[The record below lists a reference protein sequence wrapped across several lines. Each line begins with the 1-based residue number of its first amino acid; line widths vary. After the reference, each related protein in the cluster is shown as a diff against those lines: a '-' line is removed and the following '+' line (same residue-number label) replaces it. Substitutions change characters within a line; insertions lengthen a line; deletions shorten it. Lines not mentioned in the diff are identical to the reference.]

1 MTSQKIPEHIIKR
14 AEQLKKTVE
23 YHRHLYHTKDAPEIS
38 DEAYDSLV
46 REIEELEEKYPELA
60 DVDSPTK
67 KVGGDVLSAFKKV
80 KHETPQWSFDDVF
93 DYDELVKWNE
103 KLLRFIE
110 KSETLAGA
118 KPTFCIEPK
127 IDGLKVIVT
136 YERGILV
143 RGATRGD
150 GEVGEDITETLKRI
164 KNIPQKLSRAVDII
178 AVGEAWLPKSR
189 LEAINHER
197 EVENLPPFAN
207 TRNAAAGSLR
217 QLDTRVAG
225 SRGLET
231 FMYDIDKISGMN
243 APETQSGELR
253 LLADLGFQ
261 VNTEYAVV
269 SSVSEIDTYYKK
281 WDKKKTKQDYGL
293 DGLVIKVDS
302 VKIQEA
308 LGYTAKSPR
317 FGVAYKFPAEQ
328 VTTLV
333 LDIVLQI
340 GRTGVLTPVAHL
352 TPVTVAG
359 SVVSRATLHN
369 EDEIKRLDVRIGDTV
384 ILQKAGDVIPDIVK
398 VVTEMRT
405 GKEKP
410 YVFPKNVPACGGD
423 GSIERLPGEAAW
435 RCVNKKSF
443 AQNKRKWYHFVGK
456 HAFDIEHMGPK
467 NIDLFLEH
475 GLIVNFDDI
484 FSLKVGDLLAL
495 PRFAERSAENIIG
508 AIQARKEIPLSRFIT
523 ALSIPNVGEET
534 AEDLAEKFG
543 TMENLEMATIEDL
556 QNINGIGDV
565 VAESLTEWFKEKEN
579 KDLVRRLLKNVKVTR
594 PQAKKNTSLAG
605 KSFVLT
611 GTLATMSRDEA
622 KTKIKELGGD
632 VVASVSKNTNFVVAG
647 ADPGSTK
654 YEKAQ
659 ELGVKILNED
669 EFLKILRGK

>member
-1 MTSQKIPEHIIKR
+1 MTPRKPNSSIIAR
-14 AEQLKKTVE
+14 LEQLKKTVD

-38 DEAYDSLV
+38 DEAYDSLI
-46 REIEELEEKYPELA
+46 REIEAIEEQYPEL
-60 DVDSPTK
+60 VTSDSPTK
-67 KVGGDVLSAFKKV
+67 KIGGEILASFKKV

-93 DYDELVKWNE
+93 DYDGLVKWNE
-103 KLLRFIE
+103 KLLRFME
-110 KSETLAGA
+110 KSESLSGMT
-118 KPTFCIEPK
+118 PTYCIEPK

-136 YERGILV
+136 YKNGLLV

-150 GEVGEDITETLKRI
+150 GEVGEDITETLKLI
-164 KNIPQKLSRAVDII
+164 KSIPRKLSQPIDII

-189 LEAINHER
+189 LAIINKER
-197 EVENLPPFAN
+197 EEENLPPFAN

-231 FMYDIDKISGMN
+231 FMYDIDKISVIT
-243 APETQSGELR
+243 APETQSGEIK
-253 LLADLGFQ
+253 LLAELGFQ
-261 VNTEYAVV
+261 INHEYTVV
-269 SSVSEIDTYYKK
+269 DSVSGIEEYYQK
-281 WDKKKTKQDYGL
+281 WDKKKTKQEYGL

-302 VKIQEA
+302 VKIQQA

-328 VTTLV
+328 VTTRV
-333 LDIVLQI
+333 EDIVLQI

-369 EDEIKRLDVRIGDTV
+369 EDEIKRLDIRVGDTV
-384 ILQKAGDVIPDIVK
+384 VLQKAGDVIPDIVK
-398 VVTEMRT
+398 VLTELRT

-423 GSIERLPGEAAW
+423 GSIERAEGESAW

-443 AQNKRKWYHFVGK
+443 AQNKRKLYHFVGK

-484 FSLKVGDLLAL
+484 FSLKKGDLLTL
-495 PRFAERSAENIIG
+495 PRFAEKSADNIIE
-508 AIQARKEIPLSRFIT
+508 AINARKEISFPRFIT
-523 ALSIPNVGEET
+523 SLSIPNVGEET

-543 TMENLEMATIEDL
+543 TIKNLEKATGEDL

-565 VAESLTEWFKEKEN
+565 VAESLVEWFAEKEN
-579 KDLVRRLLKNVKVTR
+579 KELIKRLLKHITIAR
-594 PQAKKNTSLAG
+594 LQKKQSTPLVG

-611 GTLATMSRDEA
+611 GTLTSMSRDEA
-622 KTKIKELGGD
+622 KAKIKDLGGD
-632 VVASVSKNTNFVVAG
+632 VVGSVSKNTSYVVAG
-647 ADPGSTK
+647 ENPGSK
-654 YEKAQ
+654 YDKAQ
-659 ELGVKILNED
+659 ELSVKILSEK
-669 EFLKILRGK
+669 EFLEFL

>member
-1 MTSQKIPEHIIKR
+1 MTSKKTPASVIAR
-14 AEQLKKTVE
+14 LEQLKNTVNH
-23 YHRHLYHTKDAPEIS
+23 HRELYYTLDAPEIS
-38 DEAYDSLV
+38 DEAYDSLI
-46 REIEELEEKYPELA
+46 REIEAIENEYPELLTA
-60 DVDSPTK
+60 DSPTQ
-67 KVGGDVLSAFKKV
+67 KVGGGVLTAFKKV
-80 KHETPQWSFDDVF
+80 KHETLQWSFDDVF
-93 DYDELVKWNE
+93 DYGGLVKWNE

-110 KSETLAGA
+110 KSEMLAGV
-118 KPTFCIEPK
+118 KPTYCIEPK

-136 YERGILV
+136 YEKGLLV

-150 GEVGEDITETLKRI
+150 GEVGEDITETLKLIRS
-164 KNIPQKLSRAVDII
+164 IPKKLSKPIDII

-189 LEAINHER
+189 LEAINKER
-197 EVENLPPFAN
+197 KAENLPPFAN

-231 FMYDIDKISGMN
+231 FIYDIDKISGMA
-243 APETQSGELR
+243 APDSQSGELT
-253 LLADLGFQ
+253 LLASLGFQ
-261 VNTEYAVV
+261 VNTEYTVAN
-269 SSVSEIDTYYKK
+269 SVEKINEYYKQ
-281 WDKKKTKQDYGL
+281 WDKKKTKQEYGL

-302 VKIQEA
+302 VKIQQA

-328 VTTLV
+328 VTTIV
-333 LDIVLQI
+333 EDIVLQI

-384 ILQKAGDVIPDIVK
+384 VLQKAGDVIPDIVK
-398 VVTEMRT
+398 VVTELRT

-423 GSIERLPGEAAW
+423 GSIERMPGEAAW

-443 AQNKRKWYHFVGK
+443 SQQKRKFYHFVSK

-484 FSLKVGDLLAL
+484 FSLKVGDLLTL
-495 PRFAERSAENIIG
+495 PRFAEKSAENIIE
-508 AIQARKEIPLSRFIT
+508 AINARKEIPFPKFIT
-523 ALSIPNVGEET
+523 SLSIPNVGEET

-543 TMENLEMATIEDL
+543 TVENLEKATIEEL
-556 QNINGIGDV
+556 QNINGIGGV
-565 VAESLTEWFKEKEN
+565 VAESVIEWFKEKEN
-579 KDLVRRLLKNVKVTR
+579 KDLVKRLLKHVTATR
-594 PQAKKNTSLAG
+594 PQQKTARSPFSG
-605 KSFVLT
+605 KTFVLT

-622 KTKIKELGGD
+622 KAKIKALGGE
-632 VVASVSKNTNFVVAG
+632 VVGSVSKNTTYVVAG
-647 ADPGSTK
+647 AEPGSTK
-654 YEKAQ
+654 YNKAQ
-659 ELGVKILNED
+659 ELGVEILNE
-669 EFLKILRGK
+669 EGFLKLMQK

>member
-1 MTSQKIPEHIIKR
+1 MKN
-14 AEQLKKTVE
+14 TVNH
-23 YHRHLYHTKDAPEIS
+23 HRHLYHTKDAPEIS
-38 DEAYDSLV
+38 DEAYDSLI
-46 REIEELEEKYPELA
+46 REILLIEEKYPELA
-60 DVDSPTK
+60 DPDSPTK
-67 KVGGDVLSAFKKV
+67 KVGGDVLPAFKKV
-80 KHETPQWSFDDVF
+80 KHETLQWSFDDVF

-110 KSETLAGA
+110 KSETLTGA
-118 KPTFCIEPK
+118 KPTYCIEPK
-127 IDGLKVIVT
+127 IDGLKVILT
-136 YERGILV
+136 YKGGNFV

-164 KNIPQKLSRAVDII
+164 KNIPQKLLRAVDII

-189 LEAINHER
+189 LEAINRER
-197 EVENLPPFAN
+197 EAENLPPFAN

-231 FMYDIDKISGMN
+231 FMYDIDKISGMD
-243 APETQSGELR
+243 APETQSGEIR
-253 LLADLGFQ
+253 LLAELGFQ

-269 SSVSEIDTYYKK
+269 SSVSEINEYYKK
-281 WDKKKTKQDYGL
+281 WDKKKTKQEYGL

-302 VKIQEA
+302 VKIQQA

-352 TPVTVAG
+352 APVTVAG

-398 VVTEMRT
+398 VVEEMRT

-410 YVFPKNVPACGGD
+410 YAFPKNVPACGGD
-423 GSIERLPGEAAW
+423 GSIERMPGEAAW

-443 AQNKRKWYHFVGK
+443 AQNKRKLYHFVGK

-484 FSLKVGDLLAL
+484 FSLKKGDLMTL
-495 PRFAERSAENIIG
+495 PRFAEKSAENIIE
-508 AIQARKEIPLSRFIT
+508 AINARKEISLPKFIT
-523 ALSIPNVGEET
+523 SLSIPNVGEET

-543 TMENLEMATIEDL
+543 TMENLEKASIEEL
-556 QNINGIGDV
+556 ENINGIGGI
-565 VAESLTEWFKEKEN
+565 VAKSLRDWFSEKEN
-579 KDLVRRLLKNVKVTR
+579 KDLVRRLLKHVRILR
-594 PQAKKNTSLAG
+594 PQIKKNTPLAG

-611 GTLATMSRDEA
+611 GTLASMSRDEA
-622 KTKIKELGGD
+622 KSKIKTLGGD
-632 VVASVSKNTNFVVAG
+632 VVGSVSKNTSYVVAG
-647 ADPGSTK
+647 TEPGSTK
-654 YEKAQ
+654 YNKAQ
-659 ELGVKILNED
+659 ELGVEILDED
-669 EFLKILRGK
+669 EFLKILQGK